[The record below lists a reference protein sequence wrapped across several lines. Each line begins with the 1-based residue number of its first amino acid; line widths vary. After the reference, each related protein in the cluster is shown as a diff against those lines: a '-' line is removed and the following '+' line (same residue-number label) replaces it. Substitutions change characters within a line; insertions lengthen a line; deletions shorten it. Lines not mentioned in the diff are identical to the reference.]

1 MKSLIMILV
10 LAVGA
15 STLGCGG
22 EKTTGGGAAAGGKGA
37 AAADSGG
44 GGGGG
49 PRITKFRFGSGTDPN
64 GIVINETEKFRPEET
79 PSVSF
84 EVKNVPANSQVKAV
98 WNDSSK
104 KKISE
109 EQKMP
114 GSGGAVT
121 FQFKGSPTVPEGDYV
136 VEFFYGDPAPPPGK
150 WTFLGTKSFHV
161 GQKAP

>member
-15 STLGCGG
+15 SALGCGG
-22 EKTTGGGAAAGGKGA
+22 EKKAGGGGAAAGTGG
-37 AAADSGG
+37 AAADSG

-64 GIVINETEKFRPEET
+64 GIVTNEMEKFRPEET

-84 EVKNVPANSQVKAV
+84 EVKNVPAKSQVKAV

-109 EQKMP
+109 EVKAP

-136 VEFFYGDPAPPPGK
+136 VEFFYGDPEPAPGK

-161 GQKAP
+161 GQKGP